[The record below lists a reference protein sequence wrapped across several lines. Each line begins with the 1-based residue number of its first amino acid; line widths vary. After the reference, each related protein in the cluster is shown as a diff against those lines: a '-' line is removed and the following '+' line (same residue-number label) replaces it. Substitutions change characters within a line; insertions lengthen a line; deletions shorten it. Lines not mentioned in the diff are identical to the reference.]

1 MLSKKVKSALSIML
15 VLFITATAGYVI
27 IEGYSIIDALY
38 MTAITFTT
46 IGYGEVK
53 PLSGVGR
60 LFTIVIAIAGVT
72 VLLVTIGFVSQE
84 IIDIQLR
91 KILGRRK
98 LEKEVKKLRGHYI
111 ICGYGRMGELIAKE
125 LHQAKIPF
133 VIVETD
139 EEKCQEIEEKGYIY
153 IRGDATQEEVL
164 EKAGIRNAKGLVSVV
179 GSDADNVFIVLSARG
194 MNRGL
199 YILSRAVD
207 ESTERKL
214 KIAGADKVCSPY
226 KIGGMRLAL
235 SIVKPNVVDF
245 LEIVTGSSQKGLWLE
260 ELRISEDKKE
270 LIGKTIAESGIRK
283 KLGSMVLA
291 VKNEDGS
298 MLFNPAPDYLIKQGD
313 VLILLG
319 NIEEL
324 EEIEREL

>member
-1 MLSKKVKSALSIML
+1 MLSRKVKIALGIMAI
-15 VLFITATAGYVI
+15 LFLIATAGYMVL
-27 IEGYSIIDALY
+27 ENYSIIEALY

-53 PLSGVGR
+53 PLSETGR
-60 LFTIVIAIAGVT
+60 LFTVIIALAGVS
-72 VLLVTIGFVSQE
+72 VLLITIAFVSQD
-84 IIDIQLR
+84 IIDVQLR

-98 LEKEVKKLRGHYI
+98 LEKEALKLKGHYI
-111 ICGYGRMGELIAKE
+111 ICGYGRMGKLIANE

-133 VIVETD
+133 VIVEVD
-139 EEKCQEIEEKGYIY
+139 EERCQEIEEKGYIY

-179 GSDADNVFIVLSARG
+179 GSDADNVFIVLTARG
-194 MNRGL
+194 LNRGL

-226 KIGGMRLAL
+226 KIGGMRIAL
-235 SIVKPNVVDF
+235 SITKPHVVDF
-245 LEIVTGSSQKGLWLE
+245 LEVVTGSSQKGLWLE
-260 ELRISEDKKE
+260 ELKVSEEHKD
-270 LIGKTIAESGIRK
+270 LIGKTLSESGIK
-283 KLGSMVLA
+283 KRFGSMVLA
-291 VKNEDGS
+291 VKNADGK
-298 MLFNPAPDYLIKQGD
+298 MIFNPPSEYLIKEGD

-324 EEIEREL
+324 EKIEREL